1 MTITNGTHASGTD
14 LERWADDRGVAP
26 ETVVTASQAA
36 DLARSA
42 EHWGDHTPE
51 RRRAPDG
58 RMRPVSLDAAQ
69 VNGTAVEATL
79 RKVGLVMADDVK
91 ARIAAK
97 YAGLTPEQALAQI
110 DLEIAAADQEA
121 HQMAAEARR
130 RNRYQAYLKNR
141 SPEYARA
148 NYEMLRPDQRH
159 GGRVERWLDSPR
171 KPRCLLATGTS
182 RTGKTTALY
191 AIANDAHSRGVY
203 VEVFTEA
210 QLYKG
215 LKNPDTNHAVW
226 TRAIDCEL
234 LFIDDWGR
242 NRATDW
248 WKETLQELLDYRF
261 GRAGQGLRQ
270 IVSANTPVDQDQ
282 AYAELVDRYGDPI
295 VERMIDGGG
304 LLVFDGPRIRNLM
317 EDW

>member
-1 MTITNGTHASGTD
+1 MTITNGTHAAGTD
-14 LERWADDRGVAP
+14 VERWADDHGVAP
-26 ETVVTASQAA
+26 ETVVTASQAH
-36 DLARSA
+36 DLTRAA
-42 EHWGDHTPE
+42 EHWADHEPE

-58 RMRPVSLDAAQ
+58 RMRRVSEDAARVDAQ
-69 VNGTAVEATL
+69 AVEATL
-79 RKVGLVMADDVK
+79 KMVGLVMPDSTAQ
-91 ARIAAK
+91 RIARK
-97 YAGLTPEQALAQI
+97 FAGLTAEQTLAQI
-110 DLEIAAADQEA
+110 DQEIADADREA
-121 HQMAAEARR
+121 HAQAGEERR

-141 SPEYARA
+141 SPKYADVT
-148 NYEMLRPDQRH
+148 YETLRPDQRH

-191 AIANDAHSRGVY
+191 SIANDAHARGVY

-226 TRAIDCEL
+226 TRATDCEL

-261 GRAGQGLRQ
+261 GRYEHGLRQ